1 MISNGKTSILTGFG
15 KWRFSPE
22 GKSCGFAGS
31 DNGNQFTGRREN
43 APERVVATMDAVTS
57 FCGLCLLLIVGKILR
72 MHVPLFQ
79 KLYLPSSVI
88 GGGVGLLLISVFGK
102 QIPGN
107 WTAGW
112 GQIPS
117 FLINVVFAGLF
128 LGVATPGIR
137 KIWKVTAPQ
146 LCYGQIVAWGQYL
159 VGILVVVLLLKPLSQ
174 GLVNTFDEFGW
185 TEGKDLGFTVAT
197 VGMITGVVLGMWLVN
212 LAVKRGWVKNIRLF
226 EDQSHFERK
235 GIYPDGKQPPAGK
248 QTVASDSIDSLA
260 LHVAIIGL
268 AITLGYLIRELLI
281 LINSV
286 APEGVRELKFLASF
300 PLFPLCMI
308 GGLIL
313 QKLFTFLKMDYLIDH
328 GLMQRLA
335 GTSLDF
341 LVVAAV
347 ASIRLE
353 FVAANWMPLTILC
366 LAGVVWNVSLTL
378 FLAPRIFNNAWFERA
393 IAEFVREAE
402 KRLRGHEF
410 AQHGAQR

>member
-1 MISNGKTSILTGFG
+1 MI
-15 KWRFSPE
+15 
-22 GKSCGFAGS
+22 
-31 DNGNQFTGRREN
+31 
-43 APERVVATMDAVTS
+43 VVMS

-159 VGILVVVLLLKPLSQ
+159 VGILVVVLLLKPLFHVEPAFAALIEMGFEGGHGTVA

-308 GGLIL
+308 GGLIRAEG
-313 QKLFTFLKMDYLIDH
+313 K
-328 GLMQRLA
+328 
-335 GTSLDF
+335 
-341 LVVAAV
+341 VVAFTLGE
-347 ASIRLE
+347 RLTE
-353 FVAANWMPLTILC
+353 DTFDVH
-366 LAGVVWNVSLTL
+366 
-378 FLAPRIFNNAWFERA
+378 FEKAYADVQGAYAMINR
-393 IAEFVREAE
+393 EFVRRELSDYTYINREEDMGIPGLRQAKLSYQPDSLVE
-402 KRLRGHEF
+402 KGIVTKTRTP
-410 AQHGAQR
+410 